1 MTFYKEVG
9 ILFGLS
15 EAQSEQLEKGL
26 KSLENE
32 FDVADDVN
40 AESFA
45 KKFYQ
50 QFENLIKTCGIED
63 CDLEALVNHLY
74 FTQETQE
81 IVTFIIPSFYTA
93 GGDREI
99 FNETYELMMAELQ
112 LEQ

>member
-9 ILFGLS
+9 IPFGLS
-15 EAQSEQLEKGL
+15 ELQSAQLEDGL

-32 FDVADDVN
+32 FHAADDVN

-50 QFENLIKTCGIED
+50 QFDESIKSCGVED
-63 CDLEALVNHLY
+63 GDLEALVNHLY

-93 GGDREI
+93 GGDRDV
-99 FNETYELMMAELQ
+99 FNDTYELMMAELE

>member
-9 ILFGLS
+9 IPFGLS
-15 EAQSEQLEKGL
+15 ELQSAQLEDGL

-32 FDVADDVN
+32 FHASDDVN

-50 QFENLIKTCGIED
+50 QFEELIKSCGVED
-63 CDLEALVNHLY
+63 GDLEALVNHLY

-93 GGDREI
+93 GGDRDV
-99 FNETYELMMAELQ
+99 FNDTYELMMAELE

>member
-1 MTFYKEVG
+1 MTFHKEVG
-9 ILFGLS
+9 IPFGLS
-15 EAQSEQLEKGL
+15 ESQSAQLEEGL

-32 FDVADDVN
+32 FHAADDVN

-50 QFENLIKTCGIED
+50 QFEYLIKACGIAD
-63 CDLEALVNHLY
+63 GDLEALVNHLY

-81 IVTFIIPSFYTA
+81 IVTFIIPSFYNA
-93 GGDREI
+93 GGDREV
-99 FNETYELMMAELQ
+99 FNDTYDLMMADLE

>member
-9 ILFGLS
+9 IPFGLS
-15 EAQSEQLEKGL
+15 ETQSEQLENGL

-32 FDVADDVN
+32 FYAADDVN

-50 QFENLIKTCGIED
+50 QFEDLIKTCGIEGS
-63 CDLEALVNHLY
+63 DLEALVNHLY
-74 FTQETQE
+74 FTQE

-99 FNETYELMMAELQ
+99 FNDTYELMMAELQ